1 MAKTTL
7 VDRHQDLPATDYADK
22 YAGEGTHVAAE
33 HSVTPRISILQGA
46 TPQVKRNNVA
56 YVEGAQ
62 PGMIFLSSYHAP
74 LIDGEEGIIF
84 QPCLLQTPWE
94 VRTPRESGAANFVG
108 MFATP
113 QPDWTERH
121 DPKGFT
127 YYTTRDGNIAHQVH
141 IQIGLLHIDGN
152 VLPYA
157 IKFAGTGIFISKQ
170 WNSVISTRRTNTNL
184 EAPRFAFT
192 YRMRVKSQA
201 NAAGEWGQW
210 SISAHGR
217 SSEAEMDAGHDL
229 REAFLKGEARV
240 EDEQPGEATQSGE
253 VM

>member
-46 TPQVKRNNVA
+46 TPQVKKNNVA

-170 WNSVISTRRTNTNL
+170 WNSVISTRRNRGSPLPTACGSRARPMPQGSGASGRSPPTADPARQRWML
-184 EAPRFAFT
+184 AT
-192 YRMRVKSQA
+192 
-201 NAAGEWGQW
+201 
-210 SISAHGR
+210 ISARPSSRARLGSRTSSPGR
-217 SSEAEMDAGHDL
+217 
-229 REAFLKGEARV
+229 RPRV
-240 EDEQPGEATQSGE
+240 ER
-253 VM
+253 